1 MMDQASISVIG
12 KRIGR
17 IDGSEKV
24 SGTAKYAGDYTLP
37 NTLHLA
43 IVRSTEPHAF
53 ITGLDFSE
61 LPSDIL
67 YFTAKD
73 LEENIIEDAIED
85 QPVLAYDKVRF
96 YGEPVAIVAA
106 DSHQKAVSF
115 SQKVKVKYQKLPIVE
130 TPKQALEPDAP
141 LLFEKGNLL
150 SEFHHE
156 KGNVTESFEDCDLIL
171 EEDFHLPIQ
180 DHAYMEPDAA
190 FAWMEGDV
198 LSIYTSTQNV
208 FHDQRMIARA
218 LGIPLHNVHVMAAT
232 VGGGF
237 GGKDGHTVQIFAALV
252 AYRTGRPAKIVISR
266 REVFIGTYKRH
277 AVDLHLKMGF
287 QKDGTFRALSSTAYL
302 DTGAYAGL
310 GPAVMGLFSEHLGGP
325 YVISNVKI
333 DSYLVYT
340 DKAPAHA
347 MRGFG
352 APQGAF
358 ATESLINRAANILQI
373 DPIEI
378 RMKNALT
385 QGALGI
391 LGQKMEHVVGLREAL
406 EAVRDSD
413 LWKEKNTNQDPSI
426 GFGIAAGY
434 LSCGLGKGVPDSAKV
449 EIDREP
455 NGDFTVRVGLVDIG
469 QGNATALAAIAGEAL
484 KVPLEKIL
492 LIMADTAQTFDCG
505 STAGSRSV
513 FIAGNAILAAV
524 QDYFSHPETG
534 RGLGE
539 AEFPQSKTDLNVIGF
554 PHAMYTFVAQAV
566 KLKLD
571 PISGQPQ
578 LAGIFAAT
586 EAGKVI
592 NRLSMDGQIQGG
604 IAMSIGY
611 TLGENMNYRNGIP
624 DNQRFTVYILP
635 TAEDI
640 PPIQNVSVELYEAT
654 GPYGAKGAAE
664 VATVVIAPAITSA
677 IESIR
682 DLKINRLPLDFEQ
695 ILDAKEKGSVC

>member
-1 MMDQASISVIG
+1 MDQTPTPVIG
-12 KRIGR
+12 GKIGR
-17 IDGSEKV
+17 IDGPDKV
-24 SGTAKYAGDYTLP
+24 SGKAKYAGDYSLP
-37 NTLHLA
+37 GMLHLA
-43 IVRSTEPHAF
+43 IVRSTEPHAL

-61 LPSDIL
+61 LPSDVL
-67 YFTAKD
+67 YFSAKD
-73 LEENIIEDAIED
+73 LGNNIIEDVIED
-85 QPVLAYDKVRF
+85 QPVLALEKVRF
-96 YGEPVAIVAA
+96 YGEPIAIIAA

-115 SQKVKVKYQKLPIVE
+115 SQKVKVSYQKLPVVE
-130 TPKQALEPDAP
+130 NPKQALDPNAP
-141 LLFEKGNLL
+141 KLFETGNLL
-150 SEFHHE
+150 SEFHNE
-156 KGNVTESFEDCDLIL
+156 KGNVRGSFENCDLIL
-171 EEDFHLPIQ
+171 EEDFQLPVQ

-190 FAWMEGDV
+190 FAWMDGDI

-218 LGIPLHNVHVMAAT
+218 LGIPPQKVHVKAAT

-266 REVFIGTYKRH
+266 QEVFIGTYKRH

-287 QKDGTFRALSSTAYL
+287 QKDGIIQSLASAAYL

-325 YVISNVKI
+325 YVIPNVKI

-340 DKAPAHA
+340 NKAPAHA

-358 ATESLINRAANILQI
+358 ATESLINRAADILHI
-373 DPIEI
+373 DPVEI
-378 RMKNALT
+378 RIKNSLT
-385 QGALGI
+385 QGALGT
-391 LGQKMEHVVGLREAL
+391 LGQEMEHIVGIREAL
-406 EAVRDSD
+406 EALRNSD
-413 LWKEKNTNQDPSI
+413 LWKEKDHNQDPSV

-434 LSCGLGKGVPDSAKV
+434 LSCGLGKGVPDTAKV
-449 EIDREP
+449 ELDREL
-455 NGDFTVRVGLVDIG
+455 NGDFIIRVGLVDIG
-469 QGNATALAAIAGEAL
+469 QGSATALAAIAGEAL
-484 KVPLEKIL
+484 KVPLEKIH
-492 LIMADTAQTFDCG
+492 IVTADTAETFDCG
-505 STAGSRSV
+505 STAGSRSI

-524 QDYFSHPETG
+524 KDYFSHPETG
-534 RGLGE
+534 SGLGE
-539 AEFPQSKTDLNVIGF
+539 AGFPESKTDLNVIGF
-554 PHAMYTFVAQAV
+554 PHAMYTFIAQAV
-566 KLKLD
+566 KLKID

-578 LAGIFAAT
+578 LIDIFAAT

-592 NRLSMDGQIQGG
+592 NQLSMDGQIQGG

-611 TLGENMNYRNGIP
+611 ALGENMNYRNGIP

-640 PPIQNVSVELYEAT
+640 PPIQNISVELYETT

-682 DLKINRLPLDFEQ
+682 DIKINHLPIDFEQ
-695 ILDAKEKGSVC
+695 IINAKEKGSVP